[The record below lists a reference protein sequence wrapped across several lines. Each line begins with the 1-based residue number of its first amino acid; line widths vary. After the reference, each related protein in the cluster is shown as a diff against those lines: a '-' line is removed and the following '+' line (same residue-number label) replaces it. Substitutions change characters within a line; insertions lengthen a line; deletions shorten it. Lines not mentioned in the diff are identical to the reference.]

1 MIGQVT
7 WEVEIH
13 STDTTKIRTVYS
25 ARYDAVYDRLLI
37 VLSDLGYS
45 AYLDFISLDSRP
57 FEIASG
63 VGFKQFIQMIYNAGR
78 LSLNSR
84 SIEIS
89 VFLPHPTPVSR
100 KVDEIPYDFFNR
112 NLDIHFCS
120 VTICAIDSDFY
131 LNSFCLCCKPYTLE
145 NQTTPNVRTFVDEL
159 LLEYGLS
166 LNTNSL
172 IVRDNEPKMIA
183 ALRGANR
190 VGCSDHYNNK
200 ILEHSFTVSKSRC
213 VEVVEAFDIIKN
225 IVASFRRSHRQ

>member
-7 WEVEIH
+7 WEVEIRPLRCRLRPF
-13 STDTTKIRTVYS
+13 TGRFIRP
-25 ARYDAVYDRLLI
+25 
-37 VLSDLGYS
+37 GYS

-89 VFLPHPTPVSR
+89 DFLPHPTPVSR

-145 NQTTPNVRTFVDEL
+145 NQTTPNVRKFVDEL